1 MAPPGSLAGAETA
14 KGESVKKVLWPLAA
28 VVFVAL
34 AMTATASSRSDV
46 GSADSAVYIVQ
57 MIGAPVVGYSGD
69 IAGYPATKPAK
80 GKKVDAS
87 SSEARKYSG
96 LLEQKH
102 DRAINQ
108 VGGADKL
115 YDYSVVFNGFAAKLT
130 ASQAEKMATTKGVLV
145 VEPAQNF
152 DLDTSSTPAFLG
164 LDKADGLW
172 NQLGGLN
179 KGGVGSGA
187 GEDVVIGDV
196 DGGYWPENPAF
207 SDRKVDGSNGNA
219 YPHKVTG
226 FSGICQAGEDF
237 PASTCNNKVI
247 AARFY
252 NAGIGAVM
260 DAEFVSPRDYG
271 GHGSHTASTMAG
283 NNGVQATGD
292 AASFGKVSGIA
303 PRARLSVYKA
313 CWATPAAPAGS
324 CSTADTT
331 AAIDQAVADGVD
343 AINFSISGTSTAF
356 TNSTEVAFLFAAAA
370 GVYVSASAGNSGP
383 TVSTVAHPSPWIT
396 TTAAGT
402 HNRDGRGSAVIDGV
416 TYNGGSSAAT
426 AVSGQLVVY
435 GAPVNPLPA
444 DRARRNPRSAD
455 AAVLPR
461 QRAAVDRKDR
471 GLPAR
476 RQRPH
481 RQEPRREAG
490 GGHRHDHGQLHA
502 ELGQRRPAL
511 RPVSAPEQRLVRCDR
526 GGGAGRE
533 DRVPHEGDDRL
544 RRGRAVH
551 GVVLVPRPA
560 SGRRRR
566 HPQAGHHGSGPGHPR
581 GRCAS
586 GEPWSGLRPLQRYVD
601 VEPAHDGPRCAP
613 APGPSGLVADD
624 DQVGVHDHGVSGS

>member
-14 KGESVKKVLWPLAA
+14 KGESVKKVFWPLAA

-179 KGGVGSGA
+179 KGGIGSGA

-435 GAPVNPLPA
+435 GAPITGALPTETG
-444 DRARRNPRSAD
+444 AD
-455 AAVLPR
+455 ADQRMRLCYPGSVPPSTGKIVVCQRGVNARIDKSLAV
-461 QRAAVDRKDR
+461 K
-471 GLPAR
+471 
-476 RQRPH
+476 
-481 RQEPRREAG
+481 
-490 GGHRHDHGQLHA
+490 
-502 ELGQRRPAL
+502 
-511 RPVSAPEQRLVRCDR
+511 
-526 GGGAGRE
+526 
-533 DRVPHEGDDRL
+533 
-544 RRGRAVH
+544 
-551 GVVLVPRPA
+551 
-560 SGRRRR
+560 
-566 HPQAGHHGSGPGHPR
+566 QAG
-581 GRCAS
+581 AS
-586 GEPWSGLRPLQRYVD
+586 
-601 VEPAHDGPRCAP
+601 A
-613 APGPSGLVADD
+613 
-624 DQVGVHDHGVSGS
+624 